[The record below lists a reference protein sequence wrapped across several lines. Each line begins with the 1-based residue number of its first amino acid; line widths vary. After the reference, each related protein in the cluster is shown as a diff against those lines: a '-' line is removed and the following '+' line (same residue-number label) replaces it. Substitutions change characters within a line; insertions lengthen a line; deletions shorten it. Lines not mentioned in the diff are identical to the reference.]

1 MLSLSVIASEPQGE
15 RGNPK
20 GKNNAKFMD
29 CHDLRLLVFIACISH
44 LLLIIQSFT
53 RQKPKFRIEF
63 NTKNLM
69 QNSAQNSA
77 QNLA

>member
-1 MLSLSVIASEPQGE
+1 MLSLSVIASEQGE
-15 RGNPK
+15 RGKTK

-53 RQKPKFRIEF
+53 RQKPKFKIELH
-63 NTKNLM
+63 KNLM
-69 QNSAQNSA
+69 QNSAQN
-77 QNLA
+77 LA